1 MFMKTIISILS
12 VMIFVFNI
20 SSHAGDEIGPR
31 PENVPVFRGDESFE
45 TTNYIPSS
53 PRTTL
58 SPGIILGITQLD
70 FQTHGSTGNRCV
82 VDSEG
87 GVHFTWTNA
96 VSYPGFRAVYYNYV
110 DTAGN
115 WLGAVQ
121 VSQVNGAGFP
131 QISITADDLGA
142 IAYHSTYDPSIEDY
156 VVAAIDNFT
165 GHGIFRYANP
175 PDSLTYRCLWPY
187 VSVDINNVIHI
198 LSAEMAPAGYP
209 MALGYTNSV
218 DTGYTW
224 LNLVAADTIMTLS
237 QNVVSS
243 PVSGK
248 SAIVYTHP
256 LNYDTQWQND
266 VYYIESQDGL
276 TWDWDYGKINVTD
289 YGPPDSL
296 YAYTDL
302 TSVYDYND
310 NLHIVWNAQWV
321 TDAGVYYK
329 TYLLHY
335 DRDSGSITE
344 LLSTSDIWFGC
355 NIGAWNRPV
364 CKMSLGRS
372 PLESSLIAV
381 YTLFDYD
388 DCSAGG
394 FANGEIYMQ
403 YSCDDGAAWT
413 IPENLTA
420 SPSPGCLPGDCESDH
435 WSSVAD
441 RVDDSMHIVYIEDK
455 DAGTAAQSEGT
466 VTNNPVRY
474 LEVPAPDCG
483 TGIEDE
489 NHVPVTFRLS
499 QNHPNPFNASTEIS
513 FELGNSMS
521 IDLSIY
527 DIAGR
532 KLATLAHGYFEEGH
546 HIRIWEAGDFSSGIY
561 FYRLETDLES
571 YTRKMTLLK

>member
-1 MFMKTIISILS
+1 LRIKILFFSILIS
-12 VMIFVFNI
+12 VLNL
-20 SSHAGDEIGPR
+20 SSHAGDRIGPR
-31 PENVPVFRGDESFE
+31 PENLSVFRGDESFE
-45 TTNYIPSS
+45 KMNCIPLS
-53 PRTTL
+53 PQTAL
-58 SPGIILGITQLD
+58 SPGIIMGITQFD
-70 FQTHGSTGNRCV
+70 FQTHGSTGNRCA

-87 GVHFTWTNA
+87 GVHFTWANTI
-96 VSYPGFRAVYYNYV
+96 SYPFPRGVYYNYV

-131 QISITADDLGA
+131 QITITADDLGA
-142 IAYHSTYDPSIEDY
+142 IAYQSTYDPSIEDY

-165 GHGIFRYANP
+165 GFGLFRYVDP

-198 LSAEMAPAGYP
+198 VSAEMAPAGDP
-209 MALGYTNSV
+209 IALGYTNSV

-224 LNLVAADTIMTLS
+224 SNLIAADTIMTLS
-237 QNVVSS
+237 QNIVSS
-243 PVSGK
+243 PVSAK

-256 LNYDTQWQND
+256 LNYNTQWQND
-266 VYYIESQDGL
+266 VYYIESLDGL
-276 TWDWDYGKINVTD
+276 TWDWTYGKINVTD

-296 YAYTDL
+296 YAFTDL
-302 TSVYDYND
+302 AAVYDYND
-310 NLHIVWNAQWV
+310 NLHIVWNAQWA

-329 TYLLHY
+329 TFLLHF

-344 LLSTSDIWFGC
+344 LLSTSDIWYGC

-372 PLESSLIAV
+372 PEESSLVAV

-394 FANGEIYMQ
+394 YANGEIYMQ
-403 YSCDDGAAWT
+403 YSCDDGVSWT
-413 IPENLTA
+413 IPENLTG
-420 SPSPGCLPGDCESDH
+420 SPSHGCLPGNCESDH

-441 RVDDSMHIVYIEDK
+441 KVNDSMHIIYIEDK

-466 VTNNPVRY
+466 ITNNPIRY
-474 LEVPAPDCG
+474 LEVPAPECL
-483 TGIEDE
+483 TGIEDYE
-489 NHVPVTFRLS
+489 NAPATFRLS
-499 QNHPNPFNASTEIS
+499 QNYPNPFNAQTEIA

-532 KLATLAHGYFEEGH
+532 MVATLARGYFGEGYQY
-546 HIRIWEAGDFSSGIY
+546 IIWDAGEFSSGIY